1 MALARLFPRMGKSFD
16 MTLMRQLGVVFGGG
30 RLLLQQL
37 KEESREIRGAVR
49 RRWRGVLVE
58 VASSW

>member
-1 MALARLFPRMGKSFD
+1 

-49 RRWRGVLVE
+49 RWWRGVVVE
-58 VASSW
+58 VALSW